1 MAKKTREEQKKAL
14 ADKRKKLLDEL
25 KKVRKSERELVAKD
39 NKDTRKEDKRKKI
52 LIGAMVMYAIKEN
65 RISQNWLTEK
75 MDKFLSRTDERLL
88 FGLEPIPEIVEQEN
102 ARKAKREALKAKKK
116 AEELAKNA
124 NLQEVENDLQKD
136 EDGIQGRIFAL
147 FLCRL

>member
-52 LIGAMVMYAIKEN
+52 LIGAMVLYEVKEN
-65 RISQNWLTEK
+65 RVAQSWLNEK
-75 MDKFLSRTDERLL
+75 MDKFLSRTDERQL
-88 FGLEPIPEIVEQEN
+88 FGLEPIPEIVKQEN
-102 ARKAKREALKAKKK
+102 ERKAKREALKSKKK

-124 NLQEVENDLQKD
+124 NLQEVENDLA
-136 EDGIQGRIFAL
+136 EDDN
-147 FLCRL
+147 

>member
-14 ADKRKKLLDEL
+14 ANKRKKLLDEL

-52 LIGAMVMYAIKEN
+52 LIGAMVMYEIKEN
-65 RISQNWLTEK
+65 RIAQNWLTEK

-116 AEELAKNA
+116 AEELAKNT
-124 NLQEVENDLQKD
+124 NLQEVENDLQND
-136 EDGIQGRIFAL
+136 DD
-147 FLCRL
+147 

>member
-65 RISQNWLTEK
+65 RIAQNWLTEK

-124 NLQEVENDLQKD
+124 NLQEVENDLQND
-136 EDGIQGRIFAL
+136 DD
-147 FLCRL
+147 